1 MSVHNLMLETYR
13 EGDVYVGRRMAR
25 MSPHVDQKDGYFGN
39 PHRIARG
46 PYATEDQRRA
56 DAVARFEVYARDRI
70 AADPEFRDRVRA
82 LEGKRLFCW
91 CAPRACHG
99 EVLERIADELAG
111 AERME
116 GESR

>member
-13 EGDVYVGRRMAR
+13 EGDVYVGRRNAR
-25 MSPHVDQKDGYFGN
+25 WSRHIDQQAGYFGN

-46 PYATEDQRRA
+46 PYETEDPRRA
-56 DAVARFEVYARDRI
+56 EAVARFEADARERI
-70 AADPEFRDRVRA
+70 ACDPEFRDRVRS

-91 CAPRACHG
+91 CAPRRCHAN
-99 EVLERIADELAG
+99 VLERIADELAG